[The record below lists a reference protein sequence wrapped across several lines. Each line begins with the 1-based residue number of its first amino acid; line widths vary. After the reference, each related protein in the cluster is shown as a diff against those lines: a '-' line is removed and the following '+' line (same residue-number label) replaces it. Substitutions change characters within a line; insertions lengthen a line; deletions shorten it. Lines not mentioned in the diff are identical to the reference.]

1 MPSSGTRPN
10 QYSSGSSTPNCAAAE
25 TDSRDSIFPFQ
36 LRFFCAFGAV
46 CAVIPQIA
54 AITPYVIWNDAL
66 NSCAG
71 ANIS

>member
-1 MPSSGTRPN
+1 MRELN
-10 QYSSGSSTPNCAAAE
+10 VKE
-25 TDSRDSIFPFQ
+25 II
-36 LRFFCAFGAV
+36 FCAFGAV

-71 ANIS
+71 ANSS